1 MPILLKLF
9 CLLINI
15 DQETIL
21 NFFGIQ
27 DPNNFGD
34 ASYSS
39 LNELAPISTEV
50 SFGTIKLIFAGLLE
64 RYQDGLGLTD
74 IENIILFITFVR
86 FIILALKYNIKTSFY
101 ICCIGLVAGG
111 LWYFHLKDLFLWY
124 RDVLLVNR
132 LTSKFVF
139 EARSAEISEQVTR
152 IGSDKGFNS
161 PINFLKY
168 AFVEAGKRPGGYQI
182 DPISMVFT
190 QVPETLKAQT
200 DKFYYAVFGRIVPT
214 VWAFL
219 TEQVV
224 EYIPIITYLVV
235 VRLNKKYCPYLIRW
249 HWTFL
254 WTFSVIENTFISLV
268 RRLQFYL
275 FQIVLPEDKYLEQPI
290 ILGLLV
296 GILLIHFLVVIFG
309 LLHATCGQYF
319 YFPFIT
325 ENAEV
330 HIGPRP
336 QNSIYS
342 GGYTA
347 WQNNKDKR
355 IKWIIGG
362 GKNSWQLYV
371 PRLWWGWFGRG
382 ASVLDNDSR
391 YKERE
396 YRKKRRKRFVEKRR
410 KRFNK
415 LIRNLEKWIFN
426 N

>member
-1 MPILLKLF
+1 MSVLLKLF
-9 CLLINI
+9 PLLINI

-34 ASYSS
+34 TSYDS
-39 LNELAPISTEV
+39 LTSIIPVSTDISL
-50 SFGTIKLIFAGLLE
+50 GTLKLVFEGFLE
-64 RYQDGLGLTD
+64 RYQDGLGLVD
-74 IENIILFITFVR
+74 VENIIIFITIVR

-101 ICCIGLVAGG
+101 ICCIGLFAGG

-124 RDVLLVNR
+124 RDILLLNR
-132 LTSKFVF
+132 LTGKFV
-139 EARSAEISEQVTR
+139 EESRTLEISERVSR

-161 PINFLKY
+161 PINFIKY
-168 AFVEAGKRPGGYQI
+168 LLVESGQRTGGYQM
-182 DPISMVFT
+182 DPISMIFT
-190 QVPETLKAQT
+190 QVPDAFRAQT
-200 DKFYYAVFGRIVPT
+200 DKFYFTVFGRVLPT
-214 VWAFL
+214 IWSFL

-224 EYIPIITYLVV
+224 EYLPIIAYLVV

-254 WTFSVIENTFISLV
+254 WTFSIAENMLIALV

-275 FQIVLPEDKYLEQPI
+275 FQVVVPEDRYLEQPLI
-290 ILGLLV
+290 FGFLV
-296 GILLIHFLVVIFG
+296 GILFIHFMVVIFG

-325 ENAEV
+325 ENAEI

-355 IKWIIGG
+355 IKWMVRG
-362 GKNSWQLYV
+362 GKNAWQLYF
-371 PRLWWGWFGRG
+371 PRLWWGWLGRG
-382 ASVLDNDSR
+382 ASPLDNESR
-391 YKERE
+391 NKERN
-396 YRKKRRKRFVEKRR
+396 YRTKRRKRFIDKRK

-415 LIRNLEKWIFN
+415 FIRNIQRWVFN
-426 N
+426 K